1 MATTSTTSIAPWNWP
16 MWWRILI
23 LLNVSFYN
31 MMGNVFAAGISPL
44 FSLLIEEFHCSID
57 QASRLASYA
66 LLMLGL
72 SNLMAL
78 PAVMYLGK
86 RYTILISM
94 AIFLASNIW
103 AAKAQSYNSLLGS
116 RFIGGFSGGV
126 IEALGPFIVS
136 ECFHEHQLARAMVV
150 YVGFLAA
157 GSAVGPIVAGG
168 IASGLN
174 NWRWFFG
181 VSSVAIGINI
191 VSCILMLPETTHTTD
206 DYVLEG
212 SASPSEGEKSGA
224 AYIENAT
231 EVGDAGS
238 AQQIQSLKS
247 LWIERSFYTSLFYV
261 KKKENPFKL
270 FLQPFPLLLAPP
282 VLFTTIVFG
291 LTIGWTALISIVV
304 SNVYS
309 APPKLWQAWQVGLIN
324 FGPLVGL
331 LIGLPLGGLLADM
344 LSKASLKRSDG
355 AHDPRSRLPGVI
367 LGGLLSPAGCILIGF
382 TLQKDLH
389 WIFVSIGW
397 GMLAFGL
404 TASANVL
411 LTYSVDCFRMQAG
424 HVGVLVNV
432 VKNALAFGVSFGSM
446 NWYYETGPA
455 KQFGTMAGLSWAA
468 YLCIIPLYFYSHSLV
483 RWSER
488 ILRL

>member
-1 MATTSTTSIAPWNWP
+1 

-23 LLNVSFYN
+23 LLNISFYN

-44 FSLLIEEFHCSID
+44 FSLLIEEFHCSVD
-57 QASRLASYA
+57 QASRLATYA

-72 SNLMAL
+72 SNILSL
-78 PAVMYLGK
+78 PAVEYLGK

-94 AIFLASNIW
+94 AVFLGSNIW

-116 RFIGGFSGGV
+116 RFLGGFAGGV
-126 IEALGPFIVS
+126 VEALGPFIVS

-181 VSSVAIGINI
+181 ITSIAIGTNL
-191 VSCILMLPETTHTTD
+191 VACILMLPETTHVTD
-206 DYVLEG
+206 DYAFEG
-212 SASPSEGEKSGA
+212 AESTPEREKA
-224 AYIENAT
+224 DLTYIENPT
-231 EVGDAGS
+231 ERGDATS
-238 AQQIQSLKS
+238 TQQSQSLKS
-247 LWIERSFYTSLFYV
+247 LWIERSFFTSLIYA
-261 KKKENPFKL
+261 KKRENPLKI
-270 FLQPFPLLLAPP
+270 FLQPFSLLFAPP
-282 VLFTTIVFG
+282 VFFTTLVFG
-291 LTIGWTALISIVV
+291 LTIGWTALVSIVV

-309 APPKLWQAWQVGLIN
+309 APPVLWQPWQVGLIN

-331 LIGLPLGGLLADM
+331 LIGLPLGGMIADM
-344 LSKASLKRSDG
+344 LSKAALKRSNG
-355 AHDPRSRLPGVI
+355 EHDPRSRLPAVI
-367 LGGLLSPAGCILIGF
+367 LGGLISPAGCLLIGF
-382 TLQKDLH
+382 TLQKNLH
-389 WIFVSIGW
+389 WIFVAIGW

-432 VKNALAFGVSFGSM
+432 VKNGLAFGVSFASM
-446 NWYYETGPA
+446 NWYYESGPA
-455 KQFGTMAGLSWAA
+455 RQFGTMAGLSWAA
-468 YLCIIPLYFYSHSLV
+468 YLCIIPVYMYSLSLV
-483 RWSER
+483 RLSER
-488 ILRL
+488 LLHLL